1 MSLQC
6 HSLNGH
12 GDQERC
18 LKSVKGQVS
27 LLPPRRA
34 RRSTGNYTQ
43 VIVGK
48 TVEKIFLE
56 KISNHVKDKK
66 VIRSCPHGFTKDLR
80 LSGGKSIW
88 SALSILGFPV

>member
-1 MSLQC
+1 M
-6 HSLNGH
+6 
-12 GDQERC
+12 
-18 LKSVKGQVS
+18 KGQVS

-43 VIVGK
+43 VILGK

-66 VIRSCPHGFTKDLR
+66 VIRSCPHGFTSFWRQVYLEC
-80 LSGGKSIW
+80 SVYF
-88 SALSILGFPV
+88 GFPSMSEIDLLEWVQHRAPKVIT